1 MLTVIAKDASSA
13 MDEII
18 SKLGSDA
25 MIVATRKVEKGVE
38 VTATSDPLLLHENLR
53 VKATENTL
61 NASQNNGMQAKI
73 IELPVEKPSKNA
85 NSVKQKILST
95 LDHQLDE
102 LLRENTQTQTATTPL
117 ETLKRALGD
126 DQNFKED
133 LRVNNPKKEMII
145 EKFARLLTRFDFGLV
160 ESADEIYVVGDTGVG
175 KSTIVGKLAF
185 VLGQSPNPAEA
196 ILIETNKH
204 KYIEHSILQTVAS
217 VLGKQY
223 NQGADNL
230 FHTDC
235 VIKEINTNE
244 FLEDR
249 SYPSAE
255 NKQLIFLVLP
265 AGLSTKTYTSV
276 LSKFK
281 NYKIQ
286 IVLTK
291 IDEYDIELEDMFVFY
306 NANATIALFSASP
319 DISDGVC
326 VATEQV
332 LSGFIKQK
340 MDG

>member
-53 VKATENTL
+53 VKAAENTL

-85 NSVKQKILST
+85 NSLKRKILST

-102 LLRENTQTQTATTPL
+102 LLSENTQTQTATTPL

-255 NKQLIFLVLP
+255 NKQVIFLVLP

>member
-13 MDEII
+13 MDEVV
-18 SKLGSDA
+18 SKLGPDA

-53 VKATENTL
+53 IKATENTVD
-61 NASQNNGMQAKI
+61 ASQNNGVEAKI
-73 IELPVEKPSKNA
+73 IELPVEKSSRNA
-85 NSVKQKILST
+85 NSVKRKILST
-95 LDHQLDE
+95 LDYQLDE
-102 LLRENTQTQTATTPL
+102 LLSEITQTQTATTPW
-117 ETLKRALGD
+117 ETLKRALGE
-126 DQNFKED
+126 DQNFKENF
-133 LRVNNPKKEMII
+133 RANNLKKEVII
-145 EKFARLLTRFDFGLV
+145 EKFARLLTRFDFGFV

-175 KSTIVGKLAF
+175 KSTIAGKLAF
-185 VLGQSPNPAEA
+185 ELGQGPDPSEA

-204 KYIEHSILQTVAS
+204 KYTEHSMLQTVAS

-223 NQGADNL
+223 NQGVGNL

-249 SYPSAE
+249 SHPSAE
-255 NKQLIFLVLP
+255 NKRVIFLVLP
-265 AGLSTKTYTSV
+265 AGLSTRTYTSV

-306 NANATIALFSASP
+306 NADATIALFSAGP

-326 VATEQV
+326 IATEQV

>member
-1 MLTVIAKDASSA
+1 MLTVTAKDASSA
-13 MDEII
+13 MDEVI
-18 SKLGSDA
+18 SKLGPEA

-38 VTATSDPLLLHENLR
+38 VTATSDPLLLNENLR
-53 VKATENTL
+53 IKATANPVD
-61 NASQNNGMQAKI
+61 ASQNNGLEAKI
-73 IELPVEKPSKNA
+73 IELPVEKSSRSA
-85 NSVKQKILST
+85 NSVKRKILLT

-102 LLRENTQTQTATTPL
+102 LLSETRQTQTATTPW

-126 DQNFKED
+126 DHSFKED
-133 LRVNNPKKEMII
+133 LRANNLKKEVII
-145 EKFARLLTRFDFGLV
+145 EKFARLLTRFDFGCV

-175 KSTIVGKLAF
+175 KSTIAGKLAF

-255 NKQLIFLVLP
+255 NKQVIFLVLP

>member
-1 MLTVIAKDASSA
+1 MLTVVAKDASSA

-38 VTATSDPLLLHENLR
+38 VTATSDSLLLHENLR
-53 VKATENTL
+53 VKSTESTSHT
-61 NASQNNGMQAKI
+61 SQNNGVQSKI

-85 NSVKQKILST
+85 NSVKRKILST

-102 LLRENTQTQTATTPL
+102 LLSENTQTQTATTPW

-126 DQNFKED
+126 DQKFKED
-133 LRVNNPKKEMII
+133 LRANNLKKEMII
-145 EKFARLLTRFDFGLV
+145 EKFARRLTRFDFGFV

-223 NQGADNL
+223 KQGADNL

-255 NKQLIFLVLP
+255 NKQVIFLVLP

>member
-53 VKATENTL
+53 VKSNENILHT
-61 NASQNNGMQAKI
+61 SQNNGVQAKI
-73 IELPVEKPSKNA
+73 IELPVEKSSKNA
-85 NSVKQKILST
+85 NSVKRKILST

-102 LLRENTQTQTATTPL
+102 LLSENTQTQTATTPW
-117 ETLKRALGD
+117 ETLKRALGG

-133 LRVNNPKKEMII
+133 LRANNLKKEMII

-255 NKQLIFLVLP
+255 NKQVIFLVLP

-276 LSKFK
+276 LSKFR

-306 NANATIALFSASP
+306 NANATIALLSASP

>member
-38 VTATSDPLLLHENLR
+38 VTATSDSLLLHENLR
-53 VKATENTL
+53 VKSTESTL
-61 NASQNNGMQAKI
+61 HTSQNNGVQSKI

-85 NSVKQKILST
+85 NSVKRKILST

-102 LLRENTQTQTATTPL
+102 LLSENTQTQTATTPW

-133 LRVNNPKKEMII
+133 LRANNLKKEIII

-255 NKQLIFLVLP
+255 NKQVIFLVLP

-276 LSKFK
+276 LSKLK

-306 NANATIALFSASP
+306 NANAKIALFSASP